1 MRTVK
6 NKTPIVDFLK
16 EYAESDTSRLHMPG
30 HKGKAPECLPEGLQ
44 EAYRYDITEI
54 SDADNL
60 YDPQGIIK
68 ESEENASEIFGVKT
82 FYSTEGSS
90 LVIKTMLNL
99 VCEEKSYIIAIG
111 ACHKAFYHAAKL
123 MNVEV
128 EKIASKEVNSLLRSV
143 IALKKTPPVGVYIT
157 YPDYFGNVYDLK
169 NIKDVI
175 MQISD
180 EFGFKSQIPLLVDGA
195 HCAYFR
201 FLDNERYPEYVHP
214 SEIAD
219 ICCTSAHKTL
229 PTLTG
234 AAYLHISE
242 NFSHMYPKV
251 KPAMDIFGS
260 SSPSYL
266 IMASLDAFNAEADKF
281 REDLKVFCEKADDLK
296 SALSEMGFMVNTS
309 EPLRITVFA
318 DEKYSGAD
326 FEEAL
331 KTHGCE
337 AECFDDE
344 YVILMLT
351 PYNTDEDLK
360 RIKEAFTDLKDGKII
375 KNGSKSTSKYN
386 CLRNFS

>member
-1 MRTVK
+1 MK

-30 HKGKAPECLPEGLQ
+30 HKGKAPECLPEGLR

-68 ESEENASEIFGVKT
+68 ESEDNASEIFGVKT

-90 LVIKTMLNL
+90 LVIKAMLYL
-99 VCEEKSYIIAIG
+99 ACKGSSYIIAIG

-128 EKIASKEVNSLLRSV
+128 EKIDPKEVISSLRSV
-143 IALKKTPPVGVYIT
+143 IAARKMSPAGVYLT
-157 YPDYFGNVYDLK
+157 YPDYFGNLYDLK
-169 NIKDVI
+169 KIKEELKRL
-175 MQISD
+175 SE
-180 EFGFKSQIPLLVDGA
+180 EFGFESQIPLLVDGA
-195 HCAYFR
+195 HSAYFR
-201 FLDNERYPEYVHP
+201 FLDKDRYPEYIHP

-219 ICCTSAHKTL
+219 MCCTSAHKTL

-242 NFSHMYPKV
+242 NFSHLYPKV

-281 REDLKVFCEKADDLK
+281 KDDLKAFCEKVDELK
-296 SALSEMGFMVNTS
+296 ISISEMGFKVNRS
-309 EPLRITVFA
+309 DPLRITVFA
-318 DEKYSGAD
+318 DEEYSGAD
-326 FEEAL
+326 FEESL
-331 KTHGCE
+331 KKHECE

-351 PYNTDEDLK
+351 PYNTDEDLN
-360 RIKEAFTDLKDGKII
+360 RIKEAFTDIKNGKIV
-375 KNGSKSTSKYN
+375 KTGSKSTSKYN